1 MTSMTDDNDIEDRLR
16 RQSWCGA
23 PLIQAI
29 SFRNSLTA
37 GKRDG

>member
-1 MTSMTDDNDIEDRLR
+1 MIRALAHAIGREEADEALLE
-16 RQSWCGA
+16 A
-23 PLIQAI
+23 PLTQAI